1 MKKTVLR
8 ISLILVAF
16 LISSAL
22 LFAAGNQ
29 EAPKEKVTL
38 TLLSHAVHENVA
50 RGKVAGTT
58 GGDIVGEWAARN
70 NVEIVWIT
78 AGIDPVHERLFRE
91 LALKETSIDVAF
103 IIDKY
108 VEPRLTSQ
116 LEPLDPFIAKAPIE
130 DFDDIPANL
139 LIATQYKGNI
149 VAIPYRHSLG
159 GLHWNEVLFN
169 ERGLTRPPKTIKEL
183 FEYAQ
188 KLTYKRDDGTEVTGY
203 VANFGEGYAS
213 IYGFVRNYGVRL
225 FTVDDDGKVTVAAN
239 TPEMVKGLTE
249 LATLYKLK
257 AVPTNFATIT
267 IDEQNAMITTGR
279 AAMASGPFA
288 RYTVYNN
295 PDVTEFSGSIKVTK
309 SVDVDENTPS
319 DKSMEIWSMAI
330 PKNSKHKDL
339 AWDLIRELS
348 SKENTVRAALNGN
361 SPVRTST
368 YSDPRVLELFPWK
381 VDEAEALQ
389 HAAVLPAFDNS
400 LEAWQIF
407 KEESQAAVIGAKS
420 VQDAVVSMQSRLEKL
435 LYK

>member
-1 MKKTVLR
+1 MKKTVFR

-16 LISSAL
+16 MISSAS

-91 LALKETSIDVAF
+91 LALKETAIDIAF

-116 LEPLDPFIAKAPIE
+116 LEPLDPFLAKAPIE
-130 DFDDIPANL
+130 KFEEIPSNL
-139 LIATQYKGNI
+139 LIATKYKGNI

-159 GLHWNEVLFN
+159 GLHWNEVLFK
-169 ERGLTRPPKTIKEL
+169 ERGITSPPKTIKEL

-188 KLTYKRDDGTEVTGY
+188 KLTYKRENGTEVTGY
-203 VANFGEGYAS
+203 VANFGEGYAA

-239 TPEMVKGLTE
+239 TPQMIQGLTD

-257 AVPTNFATIT
+257 AIPTNFATIT

-279 AAMASGPFA
+279 AAMASAPFA

-295 PDVTEFSGSIKVTK
+295 PDVTEFTGSIKVTK

-319 DKSMEIWSMAI
+319 DKIMEIWSMAI

-348 SKENTVRAALNGN
+348 SKENTARAALNGN
-361 SPVRTST
+361 SPVRTTT
-368 YSDPRVLELFPWK
+368 YTDPRVLELFPWK
-381 VDEAEALQ
+381 VDEAEALE
-389 HAAVLPAFDNS
+389 HAAVMPAFDNS
-400 LEAWQIF
+400 LEAWTIF

-420 VQDAVVSMQSRLEKL
+420 VQAAVTSMQSRLEKL

>member
-381 VDEAEALQ
+381 VGEAEALQ